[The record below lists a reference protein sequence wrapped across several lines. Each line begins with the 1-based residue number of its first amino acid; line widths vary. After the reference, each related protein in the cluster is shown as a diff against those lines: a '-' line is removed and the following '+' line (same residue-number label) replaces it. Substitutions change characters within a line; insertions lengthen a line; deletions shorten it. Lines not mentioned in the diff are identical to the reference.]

1 MQALRDPPKDPGVL
15 YPTFGDPT
23 FLTPPNDF
31 EDLTLQLTMEL
42 EDTLRDGIGIPY
54 VPPPPIRSKDEAAAL
69 RKASEKS
76 DKSRD
81 KKGKSRDKKKS
92 NGNVDIEDLDGGMG
106 NAESGPSGSGAGA
119 LYAQGGIGPDQEAFF
134 GWRIPDA
141 RRVVGVEIEDLN
153 DRPSKWGSAGTSTL
167 RAAAASDK
175 LDKDLLFLDKAYF
188 PPGLWDA
195 HFEDDERAK
204 RGKRKRDEMREDG
217 DLDMPDLDNEDDRDS
232 NASSRED
239 EDQFAD
245 EEEMDHEDYDAN
257 YFDNGEGDDDEGG
270 GDGGDGDN
278 NMDF

>member
-1 MQALRDPPKDPGVL
+1 MEQATSHSSSAGLRHIARHRRQIKPAAQRRRPNEQ
-15 YPTFGDPT
+15 TFGDPT

-141 RRVVGVEIEDLN
+141 RRVVGVGE
-153 DRPSKWGSAGTSTL
+153 SFV
-167 RAAAASDK
+167 
-175 LDKDLLFLDKAYF
+175 DLL
-188 PPGLWDA
+188 
-195 HFEDDERAK
+195 E
-204 RGKRKRDEMREDG
+204 
-217 DLDMPDLDNEDDRDS
+217 
-232 NASSRED
+232 
-239 EDQFAD
+239 
-245 EEEMDHEDYDAN
+245 
-257 YFDNGEGDDDEGG
+257 
-270 GDGGDGDN
+270 
-278 NMDF
+278 